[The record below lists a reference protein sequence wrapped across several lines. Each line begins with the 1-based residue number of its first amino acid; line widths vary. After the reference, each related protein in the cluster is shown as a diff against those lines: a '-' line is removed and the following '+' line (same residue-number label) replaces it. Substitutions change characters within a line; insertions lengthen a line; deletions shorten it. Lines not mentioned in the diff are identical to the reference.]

1 MNIEVKKTLSLEKH
15 KKKKGEEKSTIN
27 HACDQLDG
35 SKRLLEDYFEADIQ
49 DSWRFIS
56 AVYCWEMKGISS
68 YVGSTHF

>member
-1 MNIEVKKTLSLEKH
+1 MNIEVKRTLSLEKKH
-15 KKKKGEEKSTIN
+15 KGKSTIDE
-27 HACDQLDG
+27 ACVQLDG
-35 SKRLLEDYFEADIQ
+35 SKGLLEDYFEADIQ